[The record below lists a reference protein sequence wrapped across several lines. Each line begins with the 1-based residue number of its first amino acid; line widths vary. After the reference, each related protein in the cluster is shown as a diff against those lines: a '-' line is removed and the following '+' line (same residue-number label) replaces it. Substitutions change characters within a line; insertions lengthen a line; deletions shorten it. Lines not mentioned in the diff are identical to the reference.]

1 MLWRMAMLDKGKP
14 VLVADD
20 IQPARETMVNI
31 LRVLGFKNIIQAAN
45 GEEAWELLQDNPDVE
60 LIISDWK
67 MPRMDGIEFLRKL
80 RRESK
85 WQDVPFLFVTSKS
98 EREDVALASD
108 LGISG
113 YLVKP
118 VTIGSFIE
126 KLKKLDQDSS
136 QNAWKE
142 AFKNA
147 RRLGAEGKFDEAEHK
162 LRELI
167 EEFPALEPRIYL
179 EIAHVYAQKE
189 DWYEA
194 EKMAANALTVNP
206 LMVRAWFFKAQMQGK
221 QKRWEEAIESAKQAL
236 EISPK
241 NTEYMLFAGEAYL
254 NINDLTKA
262 REYFIMAI
270 NNDPKDNEVKEIIWN
285 TYLKYDLVQEV
296 QADFGPLLFTSL
308 TVDTLNNFAVA
319 LRRQGRPQEALDVY
333 KFALKKEPENQKI
346 LYNIS
351 VAYLNVNRTD
361 SAIKY
366 LRKAVRI
373 NPEFQQAQELLD
385 KLTTSES
392 LSVKDEAVEKK
403 VSK

>member
-1 MLWRMAMLDKGKP
+1 MLDKGKP

-31 LRVLGFKNIIQAAN
+31 LRVLGFKNIVQAAN

-67 MPRMDGIEFLRKL
+67 MPRMDGVEFLRKL
-80 RRESK
+80 RRDSR

-136 QNAWKE
+136 QNVWKE
-142 AFKNA
+142 AFKGA
-147 RRLGAEGKFDEAEHK
+147 RRLGGEGKFDEAEHK

-179 EIAHVYAQKE
+179 EIAHLYAQKE
-189 DWYEA
+189 NWYEA

-221 QKRWEEAIESAKQAL
+221 QKRWEEAIETAKQAL

-241 NTEYMLFAGEAYL
+241 NTEYILFIGEAYL

-270 NNDPKDNEVKEIIWN
+270 NNDPKDNELKEIIWN

-308 TVDTLNNFAVA
+308 TVDTLNNFALA
-319 LRRQGRPQEALDVY
+319 LRRQGSPQDALDVY
-333 KFALKKEPENQKI
+333 KLALKKEPENQKI

-366 LRKAVRI
+366 LQKAVQI
-373 NPEFQQAQELLD
+373 NPEFHQAQELLD
-385 KLTTSES
+385 KLSS
-392 LSVKDEAVEKK
+392 
-403 VSK
+403 